1 MAERCQSLRSLA
13 IPLQAG
19 FDISP
24 FHALKSLV
32 ILHADLECISLG
44 GSNGVVGLFLGQ
56 LDMLAV
62 HIKGYPEPA
71 RWPRQLWTRI
81 SLDGFPKLQHVSIF
95 SAGPF
100 SPHSIFHGSAA
111 SVQTLVVD
119 GPFEFHY
126 AMQLRA
132 FCRQFRHTKS
142 LSVRNL
148 RLWYNPV
155 FQQVNTLS
163 QLDSLEIVE
172 VDPRYF
178 ISDSLKL
185 TQFRM
190 STAAGLD
197 DLGGVVDM
205 LAPSLQQQK
214 LQTLSLCLPG
224 RLPLDATFVNLIAST
239 NVTLKHLQLIG
250 KKLITYEDRW
260 QLLRNRLIP
269 SLDTAH
275 IQGGWL
281 PAQMQP
287 KALCGIPQAGDD
299 IFHQNRRTPVLE
311 CPKELTAEYFNRRF
325 IENADPLGYFA
336 FAWGARSYTLSV
348 GEDENHIRHAM
359 ETMPVFEQMG
369 VRLDSP
375 ASTLLPPAVTSALP
389 YGVQYDFHD
398 PMELT

>member
-1 MAERCQSLRSLA
+1 MAKRCQCLRSLA

-24 FHALKSLV
+24 FHALRSLI
-32 ILHADLECISLG
+32 ILHADLDCTSLG
-44 GSNGVVGLFLGQ
+44 GSDGVVLLFLGQ
-56 LDMLAV
+56 LDTLAV
-62 HIKGYPEPA
+62 HIKGYTEPA

-81 SLDGFPKLQHVSIF
+81 SLVGFPKLQHVSIF
-95 SAGPF
+95 SDGPF
-100 SPHSIFHGSAA
+100 SPHNIFHGNTG

-132 FCRQFRHTKS
+132 FCRQFRNTKS

-155 FQQVNTLS
+155 LQQVHTLS
-163 QLDSLEIVE
+163 HLESLELVE

-178 ISDSLKL
+178 ISDNLTL

-190 STAAGLD
+190 STAVGLD
-197 DLGGVVDM
+197 DLRGVVDM

-260 QLLRNRLIP
+260 QLLRHRLIP

-287 KALCGIPQAGDD
+287 KPLCGIPQAGDD
-299 IFHQNRRTPVLE
+299 VFHQNGSIRVLE
-311 CPKELTAEYFNRRF
+311 CPKELSAEYFNHRF

-336 FAWGARSYTLSV
+336 FSWGARSYILSV
-348 GEDENHIRHAM
+348 GENENHIRPAM
-359 ETMPVFEQMG
+359 GTMPLFEQIG
-369 VRLDSP
+369 ARLDNP
-375 ASTLLPPAVTSALP
+375 ASTHLPPAATSALQ
-389 YGVQYDFHD
+389 YGVQYDFPD
-398 PMELT
+398 LMELT